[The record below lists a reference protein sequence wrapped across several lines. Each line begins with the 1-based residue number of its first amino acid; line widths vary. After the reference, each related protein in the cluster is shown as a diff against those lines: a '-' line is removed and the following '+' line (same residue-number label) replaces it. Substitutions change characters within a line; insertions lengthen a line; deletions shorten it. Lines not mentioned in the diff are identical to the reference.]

1 VYRHNGYTNIGHDYH
16 DVINVCILYKLSYT
30 ISGDPY
36 MDESLTNTVSGLM
49 QYRGFYLN
57 DGIWLLYSRQH
68 LGNNHSSLMHWALK
82 SCIETFNH
90 FSCDHL
96 FFQLNPTR
104 GDTPNSH
111 AAKDAWGEIECPWM
125 PPAHI
130 AWSAHP
136 AEPRQQKWDVEEDSR
151 ETQLYSY

>member
-1 VYRHNGYTNIGHDYH
+1 MYRHNGYTNMGHDYH

-68 LGNNHSSLMHWALK
+68 LGNNHSSLMHWALT

-96 FFQLNPTR
+96 VFPAQSHKGWHAQLPCRQRCVGWNWVPVNATCSYCLERPSCWAKTAKVGCR
-104 GDTPNSH
+104 G
-111 AAKDAWGEIECPWM
+111 
-125 PPAHI
+125 
-130 AWSAHP
+130 
-136 AEPRQQKWDVEEDSR
+136 RF
-151 ETQLYSY
+151 